1 MRFIGKL
8 FISLLLAAIIT
19 PLAAQTRGAKTWQD
33 AVVELRQN
41 IEKGKIK
48 GVKPYYSSVKK
59 HKTDAE
65 KVTFDLTGV
74 DKFIITVND
83 ARDGNVGD
91 FAAIA
96 DPYITDLDGNKV
108 CLTDL
113 TPHFETGYD
122 YSPVYNI
129 NRGHNR
135 DIAINGKSYK
145 KGICVQAYGKIVYK
159 LDGKYKSFEAEIG
172 AEDGGRVV
180 TSVIISLSD
189 DRLNENNLFET
200 MTPAQSEEMRKF
212 LYQSRTLFDEY
223 VFPAKGVNVEKDI
236 ADRVVEFEATVNK
249 DYYRAKIKEYT
260 SLSSKAQPA
269 AYTALIQEMLKMGEL
284 NEKLKWVNPEA
295 LALYIEDMKSNS
307 SFDYAANKA
316 TYGELT
322 KNLAEVKAA
331 ICKGDVAYIK
341 KAEEAIALRD
351 KLILA
356 NPFLDSDILMSRFK
370 IGSSARTVM
379 APSLGTQI
387 SNYSNQESAIRADY
401 DASLALLS
409 GVKSG
414 KTEIR
419 TVYKPT
425 SDSPI
430 SDLRLH
436 WSGDKAMFTGIQEDG
451 RWNVFEADINNGG
464 AKKLM
469 EIPENDIEFY
479 DGTYL
484 PDGRIIVTS
493 NIGYQAVPCVNGLDP
508 VGNMVLYT
516 PETKNFRRLTF
527 DQDANW
533 NPTITH
539 DGKVMYTR
547 WEYTDLTHYY
557 SRIVMTMNPD
567 GSEQRALY

>member
-1 MRFIGKL
+1 MQFIGKL
-8 FISLLLAAIIT
+8 LTSLLLVVMIT
-19 PLAAQTRGAKTWQD
+19 PLTAQTKGAKTWQE

-41 IEKGKIK
+41 IDKGKIK
-48 GVKPYYSSVKK
+48 GVKPFYSDVKRR
-59 HKTDAE
+59 KTDAE

-74 DKFIITVND
+74 DKFIITVTD

-91 FAAIA
+91 FAAVG
-96 DPYITDLDGNKV
+96 DPIITDLDGNKV

-159 LDGKYKSFEAEIG
+159 LDGKYKSFDAEIG

-180 TSVIISLSD
+180 TSVVISLRD
-189 DRLNENNLFET
+189 ERLDEKYLFET
-200 MTPAQSEEMRKF
+200 MTKEQSDEMKKF
-212 LYQSRTLFDEY
+212 LYQSCTLFDEY
-223 VFPAKGVNVEKDI
+223 VFPKEGVNVEKSI
-236 ADRVVEFEATVNK
+236 ADRVVEFAATVNK
-249 DYYRAKIKEYT
+249 DYYRAKIEEYT
-260 SLSSKAQPA
+260 KLSAKAQA
-269 AYTALIQEMLKMGEL
+269 KAYIDLTKEMLKMGEL
-284 NEKLKWVNPEA
+284 NEKLKWVNPTA
-295 LALYIEDMKSNS
+295 LALYLEDMKSNS
-307 SFDYAANKA
+307 AFDYAANKA
-316 TYGELT
+316 TYDELT
-322 KNLAEVKAA
+322 KSLAEVKSA
-331 ICKGDVAYIK
+331 IEKGDVSYIC
-341 KAEEAIALRD
+341 KAETAIALRD
-351 KLILA
+351 KLIRA
-356 NPFLDSDILMSRFK
+356 NPFLDSDILMARFN
-370 IGSSARTVM
+370 IGSDARKIM
-379 APSLGTQI
+379 SPNLGTQI

-401 DASLALLS
+401 DASLAILS

-414 KTEIR
+414 EQQLH

-425 SDSPI
+425 SDTPI
-430 SDLRLH
+430 SDLRIH
-436 WSGDKAMFTGIQEDG
+436 WDGGKAMFTGIQEDG
-451 RWNVFEADINNGG
+451 RWNVFEADLKKGG
-464 AKKLM
+464 AEKLM
-469 EIPENDIEFY
+469 EIPETDIEFY

-484 PDGRIIVTS
+484 PDGRVIVTS

-516 PETKNFRRLTF
+516 PQNKSFRRLTF

-557 SRIVMTMNPD
+557 SR
-567 GSEQRALY
+567 